1 MEPIKR
7 FFIILGILL
16 IVATLFLLNL
26 NSREVIPQDKLNVVA
41 SFYPLAH
48 IVSEVGGQHVSVK
61 NVLPPGAEPHDFE
74 PSPQQFV
81 ELGKSNLF
89 IFNGG
94 HFEPWIST
102 LEKGAS
108 IKPERVLNMIDELA
122 RRQNG
127 LIERGGEV
135 DPHVWLDPIMFRQE
149 VEIIRD
155 VLIEIDP
162 KNTPAYQANAN
173 QLIDSVNELDQRF
186 RDGLRECVK
195 HEVIVSHDAFGYLA
209 RQYGFS
215 IVPIAG
221 ISPDEEPSPRD
232 IARIADIARAKGLEY
247 VFFETTISPR
257 LSETIAREVGAT
269 TLVLNPLESLTAN
282 EVQLGEHYHVIMEK
296 NLNNLRKALVCQ

>member
-7 FFIILGILL
+7 FFIILSVLL
-16 IVATLFLLNL
+16 VGSILFLVNS
-26 NSREVIPQDKLNVVA
+26 NSREVILQDKLNVAA

-48 IVSEVGGQHVSVK
+48 IVAEIGGQHVSVK
-61 NVLPPGAEPHDFE
+61 NILPPGAEPHDYE

-94 HFEPWIST
+94 HFEPWAST
-102 LEKGAS
+102 WEKGAS
-108 IKPERVLNMIDELA
+108 TKPERVLNMVDELA
-122 RRQNG
+122 RRQNS
-127 LIERGGEV
+127 LIKKGDEV
-135 DPHVWLDPIMFRQE
+135 DPHVWLDPVIYKQE
-149 VEIIRD
+149 IEIIRD

-162 KNTPAYQANAN
+162 ENTSAYQANAN

-186 RDGLRECVK
+186 REGLRECAK

-209 RQYGFS
+209 EQYGFS
-215 IVPIAG
+215 IIPIAG

-232 IARIADIARAKGLEY
+232 IARIADIAREKGLEY
-247 VFFETTISPR
+247 VFFETTVNPR

-269 TLVLNPLESLTAN
+269 TLVLNPLENLTAD
-282 EVQLGEHYHVIMEK
+282 EVQSGEHYHTIMEK
-296 NLNNLRKALVCQ
+296 NLVNLRKALACQ

>member
-7 FFIILGILL
+7 FFIILSVLVFG
-16 IVATLFLLNL
+16 AALFLLNRT
-26 NSREVIPQDKLNVVA
+26 SQEFVPQDKLNVAA

-48 IVSEVGGQHVSVK
+48 IVAEVGGQHVSVK
-61 NVLPPGAEPHDFE
+61 NILPPGAEPHDFE

-81 ELGKSNLF
+81 DLGKSDLF

-102 LEKGAS
+102 WEKGVS
-108 IKPERVLNMIDELA
+108 TKSGRVLNMVDELA

-135 DPHVWLDPIMFRQE
+135 DPHVWLDPVMFRQE

-173 QLIDSVNELDQRF
+173 QFIDSINELDQRF
-186 RDGLRECVK
+186 REGLRECVK
-195 HEVIVSHDAFGYLA
+195 HEAIVSHDAFGYLA
-209 RQYGFS
+209 RRYDFS
-215 IVPIAG
+215 IIPIAG

-232 IARIADIARAKGLEY
+232 IARIADIAREKGLEY
-247 VFFETTISPR
+247 IFFETTVNPR

-269 TLVLNPLESLTAN
+269 TLVLNPLESLTAD
-282 EVQLGEHYHVIMEK
+282 EVQSGEDYISIMAM
-296 NLNNLRKALVCQ
+296 NLNNLQIAMSCN